1 MAMQPRFPVVRALVR
16 RVADFEALAAG
27 AVALVGVTN
36 LPCVDFDW
44 GPLLAAAFP
53 LGDGIVRTDGQR
65 RYLRALVDH
74 GALWNP
80 RMGNPRRWFQKAGL
94 PYDRTECERRVRTA

>member
-1 MAMQPRFPVVRALVR
+1 MQPRFPVVQALVR
-16 RVADFEALAAG
+16 RVSDFDRLAAS
-27 AVALVGVTN
+27 AVALVSVTN
-36 LPCVDFDW
+36 LACVDFDW

-74 GALWNP
+74 DALWNP
-80 RMGNPRRWFQKAGL
+80 RVGNPRRWFQKAGL
-94 PYDRTECERRVRTA
+94 PYDRAECDRRLRAA